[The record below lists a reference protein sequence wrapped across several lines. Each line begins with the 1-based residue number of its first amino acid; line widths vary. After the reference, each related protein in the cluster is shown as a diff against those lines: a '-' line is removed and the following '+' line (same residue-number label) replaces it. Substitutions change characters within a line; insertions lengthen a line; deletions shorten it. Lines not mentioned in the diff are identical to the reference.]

1 MKKTFNKMSIENN
14 NNTYYK
20 KVGRKYV
27 PVQYYDVEGL
37 QEGLWLI
44 YKNKYSKGMSN
55 MLYPILTHELQNVG
69 RFCDFYKTHKE
80 KIQEMVTK
88 EYENFFQ
95 KKRKANEAFS
105 ISDLTDCIIAG
116 LSKIKD
122 DEQNA

>member
-69 RFCDFYKTHKE
+69 RFCDFYTTHKE

-95 KKRKANEAFS
+95 KKREANEAFS

-122 DEQNA
+122 DGH

>member
-95 KKRKANEAFS
+95 KKREVNEAFS

-116 LSKIKD
+116 LSKID
-122 DEQNA
+122 DNEE

>member
-20 KVGRKYV
+20 KIGRKYV

-69 RFCDFYKTHKE
+69 KFCDFYKAYKE
-80 KIQEMVTK
+80 EIQKVVMK
-88 EYENFFQ
+88 EYEDFF
-95 KKRKANEAFS
+95 KKKQEENQAFS
-105 ISDLTDCIIAG
+105 ISELTDCIIAG
-116 LSKIKD
+116 LSKIK
-122 DEQNA
+122 

>member
-44 YKNKYSKGMSN
+44 YKNKYSRGMSN

-69 RFCDFYKTHKE
+69 RFCDFYKAHKE

-95 KKRKANEAFS
+95 KKREANEAFS

-122 DEQNA
+122 DEH

>member
-27 PVQYYDVEGL
+27 PMQYYDVEGL

-95 KKRKANEAFS
+95 KKREANEAFS

-116 LSKIKD
+116 LSKIGD
-122 DEQNA
+122 NEE

>member
-20 KVGRKYV
+20 KIGRKYI

-95 KKRKANEAFS
+95 KKREANEAFS

-122 DEQNA
+122 DEH

>member
-1 MKKTFNKMSIENN
+1 MSIENN

-27 PVQYYDVEGL
+27 PVQHYDVEGL

-44 YKNKYSKGMSN
+44 YKNKYSKGVSN

-80 KIQEMVTK
+80 KIQKMVTK

-95 KKRKANEAFS
+95 KKKEANEAFS

-122 DEQNA
+122 DEQNT

>member
-1 MKKTFNKMSIENN
+1 MKKTFNKISIENN

-20 KVGRKYV
+20 KIGRKYV

-95 KKRKANEAFS
+95 KKREANEAFS

-122 DEQNA
+122 DEH

>member
-69 RFCDFYKTHKE
+69 KFCDFYKTHKE

-95 KKRKANEAFS
+95 KKREANEAFS

-122 DEQNA
+122 DGH

>member
-14 NNTYYK
+14 NNTYYRK
-20 KVGRKYV
+20 IGRKYV

-44 YKNKYSKGMSN
+44 YKNKYSRGMSN

-95 KKRKANEAFS
+95 KKREANEAFS

-122 DEQNA
+122 DEH

>member
-95 KKRKANEAFS
+95 KKREANEAFS

-122 DEQNA
+122 DEE

>member
-95 KKRKANEAFS
+95 KKREANEAFS

-122 DEQNA
+122 DEH

>member
-27 PVQYYDVEGL
+27 PMQYYDVEGL

-95 KKRKANEAFS
+95 KKREANEAFS

-122 DEQNA
+122 DGH

>member
-44 YKNKYSKGMSN
+44 YKNKYSKGMIN

-69 RFCDFYKTHKE
+69 KFCDFYKAHKE
-80 KIQEMVTK
+80 KIQEMVAK
-88 EYENFFQ
+88 EYEEKVNANILRKIILYLNFL
-95 KKRKANEAFS
+95 
-105 ISDLTDCIIAG
+105 SDHFIFKVYVI
-116 LSKIKD
+116 
-122 DEQNA
+122 

>member
-27 PVQYYDVEGL
+27 PMQYYDVEGL

-95 KKRKANEAFS
+95 KKREANEAFS

-122 DEQNA
+122 DEH

>member
-69 RFCDFYKTHKE
+69 KFCDFYKSHKE
-80 KIQEMVTK
+80 KIQYMVTK

-95 KKRKANEAFS
+95 KKREANEAFS

-122 DEQNA
+122 DEH

>member
-14 NNTYYK
+14 NNTYYRK
-20 KVGRKYV
+20 IGRKYV

-95 KKRKANEAFS
+95 KKREANEAFS

-122 DEQNA
+122 DEH

>member
-95 KKRKANEAFS
+95 KKREANEAFS

-116 LSKIKD
+116 LSKIGD
-122 DEQNA
+122 NEE

>member
-14 NNTYYK
+14 NNTYYRK
-20 KVGRKYV
+20 IGRKYV

-69 RFCDFYKTHKE
+69 KFCDFYKTHKE

-95 KKRKANEAFS
+95 KKREANEAFS

-122 DEQNA
+122 DEH